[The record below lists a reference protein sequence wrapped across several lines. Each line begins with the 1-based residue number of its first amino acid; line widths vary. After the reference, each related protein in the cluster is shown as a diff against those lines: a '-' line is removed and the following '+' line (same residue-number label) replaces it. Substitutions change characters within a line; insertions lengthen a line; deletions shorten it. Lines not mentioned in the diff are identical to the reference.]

1 MTNAG
6 SRVRMVAA
14 VVLRTGADGADE
26 LLILDRPGAPQI
38 PAGAI
43 ADGEDADDAALRVL
57 QEQAGLAAEV
67 RTLVATVD
75 EVAGGEQRRRSIYVL
90 DADEGGPAEWTHA
103 GTMFRWA
110 RLDAV
115 GLDEA
120 QQPWLDLVRADL
132 A

>member
-14 VVLRTGADGADE
+14 VAFRTGAGGADE
-26 LLILDRPGAPQI
+26 LLVLDRPGAPQI

-67 RTLVATVD
+67 RTLIATVD
-75 EVAGGEQRRRSIYVL
+75 EVVGGEQRRRSIYIL
-90 DADEGGPAEWTHA
+90 DVDEGGPTEWTHA
-103 GTMFRWA
+103 GTTCRWTA
-110 RLDAV
+110 LDAAA
-115 GLDEA
+115 LDEA
-120 QQPWLDLVRADL
+120 HQPWLDLVRADL
-132 A
+132 P